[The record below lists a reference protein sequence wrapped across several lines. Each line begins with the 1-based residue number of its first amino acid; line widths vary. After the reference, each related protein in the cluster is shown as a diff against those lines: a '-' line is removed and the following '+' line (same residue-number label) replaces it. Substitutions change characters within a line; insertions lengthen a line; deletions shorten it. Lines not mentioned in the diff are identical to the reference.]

1 MIRNLESLVRFRNA
15 IGVMLAISAI
25 FAVVLSTISTPGD
38 RVFGQMTTDP
48 VEERAK
54 AWFNSLTLDQAI
66 NALLGAEEDAV
77 TDDPNDETTTSRQYV
92 DGDDP
97 AIKNLPIEF
106 IKAAWDAKS
115 DTQSF
120 YDGLPASAT
129 DDAATTAV
137 DESASGA
144 ANQAGVMALVDGDA
158 ADPGDIYA
166 VGDHLDGGAKS
177 VQNIRG
183 FQSVE
188 LWWDHMDC
196 AEARTAIG
204 EDNDTLDDADE
215 DMAGI
220 QAESSTVCDA
230 TLNAAGDD
238 FASISAKPYSDLTG
252 ADKALV
258 DKVGMAILGVE
269 TLRASSVGH
278 PPTAMMWWDSL
289 DVPEPAT
296 DGVSERVAALYGD
309 DAADVDVDADDPDT
323 SAVESMDDRIE
334 QARAKY
340 AMLNDIT
347 KKLVNDR
354 WQYIY
359 HMGGMNDMDLAEV
372 IYWWDSLGDTLDRTD
387 RQVAVDS
394 TQRRIAVGFDNEPH
408 PDSLTGVQGVT
419 FAAEYAVD
427 WVWLNNARTSLSA
440 SPSPGGTG
448 KAREERVFKVG
459 RAILGLDP
467 LPDVAAW
474 WNTLDNDQRVN
485 VVYGDP
491 PMRAPYDHDA
501 DTTNDDVT
509 DVTPADEAVFQKA
522 YDMLTGSIPAAGLQ
536 DGVASN
542 TPLRGSDHL
551 PAATV
556 ELLVRHDV
564 TADVCSTPND
574 DNGAPDPTCTKD
586 RISAKAIVDA
596 IAMELFD
603 PPAELPGGMSGDEG
617 TVVDDE
623 DFDWPYNA
631 DANSNA
637 NPDNK
642 PANVADWWESTD
654 CRVKRL
660 AVGQDNQYL
669 NAAVVGVDNSNP
681 GDGDFTDDGDVA
693 PEDAETSIYC
703 RHFPGA
709 PAAAADGSD
718 VLSAMAQERVV
729 EVGSALLGLSVSEN
743 KLHTDR
749 PSFNESATGDPQITG
764 TAQVGATL
772 KVNTDQIDD
781 EDGDP
786 NDEGFMGS
794 FMYQWLRDGD
804 PIPGATSSSY
814 VLTAADAEATISVR
828 VSFIDGERYPE
839 MRTSPSSLA
848 TSEIVGAPGE
858 ISKIEPSIRGVTV
871 KAGGEVVLSV
881 KAYGL
886 QGAQDQKLS
895 AGMGLEWKEDD
906 RSFDDDDKK
915 TPWEVTYTAPSSP
928 STYTIT
934 ASFAND
940 GDCRPLD
947 KDGGE
952 EMRDKLCTATFQVR
966 VQRPSVPQPEE
977 EAPVN
982 PPGVI
987 PELLADSDG
996 NQYEVFTP
1004 VEGGTFDAG
1013 EGYSITVPSG
1023 AVPNGEYIGI
1033 RMSDDGPASNVGM
1046 THQRYT
1052 LGGNMYGVH
1061 AVDGS
1066 GAAISSYVLDDPA
1079 TVCIPLPASLR
1090 SNISHLSLA
1099 AINSDGSLTI
1109 LAAQV
1114 RLNTDGDT
1122 MVCGNLSNLPS
1133 SVAVGSQGAPDA
1145 IPTATPMPEPELPV
1159 TGGSAPASSTRVLW
1173 SLLLGI
1179 AVLTLSSVLV
1189 IGRRRR
1195 ENVRSK

>member
-38 RVFGQMTTDP
+38 RAFGQVADEDAMAIED
-48 VEERAK
+48 RAK
-54 AWFNSLTLDQAI
+54 AWWAKLDRDGRI
-66 NALLGAEEDAV
+66 NILEGKEADAV
-77 TDDPNDETTTSRQYV
+77 DDVPNQMDTQGRQYD
-92 DGDDP
+92 DGDDDTEH
-97 AIKNLPIEF
+97 AVELALKDYDDLS
-106 IKAAWDAKS
+106 DANKDEVKS
-115 DTQSF
+115 W
-120 YDGLPASAT
+120 
-129 DDAATTAV
+129 
-137 DESASGA
+137 
-144 ANQAGVMALVDGDA
+144 VDGA
-158 ADPGDIYA
+158 VADPGDIYA
-166 VGDHLDGGAKS
+166 VGDHLTDVDQAL
-177 VQNIRG
+177 RG

-188 LWWDHMDC
+188 LWWMYLSC
-196 AEARTAIG
+196 QEARVAVG
-204 EDNDTLDDADE
+204 EDNDDLDFTTDQDGE
-215 DMAGI
+215 TAGF
-220 QAESSTVCDA
+220 QAESSAVCDA
-230 TLNAAGDD
+230 TLNTAGDAVESTSVKAYD
-238 FASISAKPYSDLTG
+238 SVKPL
-252 ADKALV
+252 ADE
-258 DKVGMAILGVE
+258 VGQAILG
-269 TLRASSVGH
+269 LDAPGSPSSTDNTSAKAWWNKLNATQMVDALYGDGADDGD
-278 PPTAMMWWDSL
+278 PTRT
-289 DVPEPAT
+289 PAT
-296 DGVSERVAALYGD
+296 DGSDPFTRPEKAQKMYDDLD
-309 DAADVDVDADDPDT
+309 DA
-323 SAVESMDDRIE
+323 
-334 QARAKY
+334 
-340 AMLNDIT
+340 T
-347 KKLVNDR
+347 KTLVNDR
-354 WQYIY
+354 WQWIY
-359 HMGGMNDMDLAEV
+359 NMGGANDDGLAEV
-372 IYWWDSLGDTLDRTD
+372 VYWWNSIGCAAMLVAVGEDNDADTTNEYCAMWDGLNPSDSLSGEGQQ
-387 RQVAVDS
+387 RQARVLE
-394 TQRRIAVGFDNEPH
+394 VG
-408 PDSLTGVQGVT
+408 Q
-419 FAAEYAVD
+419 
-427 WVWLNNARTSLSA
+427 
-440 SPSPGGTG
+440 
-448 KAREERVFKVG
+448 
-459 RAILGLDP
+459 AILGTAKP
-467 LPDVAAW
+467 VPQVADW
-474 WNTLDNDQRVN
+474 WGTLDNDQRVN
-485 VVYGDP
+485 VVYGNP
-491 PMRAPYDHDA
+491 PMRAPWNHDDD
-501 DTTNDDVT
+501 DTT
-509 DVTPADEAVFQKA
+509 ADESTPPTMVDKAVFQKP
-522 YDMLTGSIPAAGLQ
+522 YDMLAGSIPAAGLQ
-536 DGVASN
+536 DGAATN

-556 ELLVRHDV
+556 ELLVRHNV
-564 TADVCSTPND
+564 TADVCSMPND
-574 DNGAPDPTCTKD
+574 ANGDPDPTCAKD
-586 RISAKAIVDA
+586 RISAKSIVDA

-603 PPAELPGGMSGDEG
+603 PPTGLPNGMSGDER
-617 TVVDDE
+617 TVVNDE

-631 DANSNA
+631 M
-637 NPDNK
+637 NK
-642 PANVADWWESTD
+642 PANVADWWGSTD
-654 CRVKRL
+654 CRVMRL

-669 NAAVVGVDNSNP
+669 NAAVVGVDNSSP
-681 GDGDFTDDGDVA
+681 ADGDFTDDGDVA

-709 PAAAADGSD
+709 
-718 VLSAMAQERVV
+718 AMAMEDDPDTEDVNESNILSEAAQMRVV
-729 EVGSALLGLSVSEN
+729 TVGSALLGLSVSEN
-743 KLHTDR
+743 KLHAAR
-749 PSFNESATGDPQITG
+749 PSFNEPATGDPQIMG
-764 TAQVGATL
+764 TAQVGAKLT
-772 KVNTDQIDD
+772 VNTDQIDD
-781 EDGDP
+781 KDDDP
-786 NDEGFMGS
+786 NDEGFEGS
-794 FMYQWLRDGD
+794 FIYQWLRNGE

-814 VLTAADAEATISVR
+814 VLTAADVGATVSVR
-828 VSFIDGERYPE
+828 VSFIDGELYPE
-839 MRTSPSSLA
+839 MRTSPASLA
-848 TSEIVGAPGE
+848 TSPIAGSPGE

-982 PPGVI
+982 PPGEI
-987 PELLADSDG
+987 PGLIPDSDG

-1004 VEGGTFDAG
+1004 VEGGTFDGG

-1033 RMSDDGPASNVGM
+1033 RMSDDGAASNVGQ

-1066 GAAISSYVLDDPA
+1066 GSAISSYVLDDPA

-1195 ENVRSK
+1195 ENVRSNK